1 MKNIEI
7 KVISLIV
14 IFINLL
20 TLLTICKMHI
30 KEISIRQGYFEIVFT
45 QIILETLFNLT
56 IFVIIIISM
65 IKEPINESYFYFISL
80 LFDIFFNVDIIY
92 NIQTILKLIQAKNK
106 VESEDIFI
114 NNEDDSGSVGRCGS
128 NASIDLKRHSFRRI
142 HLVSFLFSI
151 IHSIIYFFVIL
162 KDDKNE
168 KNELNWFFYFIDKQQ
183 KNLWLLLLFIFNYI
197 YLGLSIRYCLLRQQ
211 INESIKL
218 KHYSIY
224 SFITSLASLIFP
236 LRILLNEVIRNNDKK
251 DDKEL
256 QYIFCFIFLLFYLY
270 KNVYFRLNC
279 YYVQYILSK
288 KGNKFL
294 KKLEFGL
301 QILFTRIKISS
312 PNFIDFNNSF
322 LYHSLSREKDFDVK
336 KDKKRKKGNINN
348 EDIENSKSY
357 SFTGN

>member
-7 KVISLIV
+7 KIISLVV

-20 TLLTICKMHI
+20 ILITICKMHI
-30 KEISIRQGYFEIVFT
+30 KEISIRQGYFKIVFT

-56 IFVIIIISM
+56 IFIIINISM
-65 IKEPINESYFYFISL
+65 IKESINENCFYFLSI

-92 NIQTILKLIQAKNK
+92 NIQTILKLIQAKNR
-106 VESEDIFI
+106 VDSEDIFI
-114 NNEDDSGSVGRCGS
+114 NNEDDSDSVGRCGS
-128 NASIDLKRHSFRRI
+128 NASIDLKRYSFRRI
-142 HLVSFLFSI
+142 HLVSFIFSI
-151 IHSIIYFFVIL
+151 IHSIIYSLIIL

-183 KNLWLLLLFIFNYI
+183 DKLWLLLLFIINYL
-197 YLGLSIRYCLLRQQ
+197 YLALSIRYCFLRQQ

-218 KHYSIY
+218 KYYSIN
-224 SFITSLASLIFP
+224 SFITSLFSLIFP
-236 LRILLNEVIRNNDKK
+236 LRIILNKFIKKDDKK
-251 DDKEL
+251 DDKDL
-256 QYIFCFIFLLFYLY
+256 QYIFCIIFLFYLSM
-270 KNVYFRLNC
+270 NVYFRLNC

-294 KKLEFGL
+294 RKLEFGL
-301 QILFTRIKISS
+301 RILFTSIKVSP

-322 LYHSLSREKDFDVK
+322 LYHSLSREKDFDIK
-336 KDKKRKKGNINN
+336 KDKKRKKGNINT